1 MVGRHFNTWRRRL
14 PSVRR
19 TPRVGRHFNA
29 WGFGAV
35 LLLLTALPAQAHD
48 GHGEN
53 ADTAF
58 ASVFHHYEALWQ
70 ALAADSLDGLAEHAE
85 GMREAA
91 DAIAADF
98 SAEKAGLSGEAD
110 AEEAAGFFDEV
121 AEAAL
126 LLGSA
131 TDLAA
136 AREIFYDISKPLV
149 RLNELL
155 AGERMKVVY
164 CSMAKKSWLQRHEK
178 IANPYHGKAMAG
190 CGEIVA

>member
-1 MVGRHFNTWRRRL
+1 MSNRL
-14 PSVRR
+14 TS
-19 TPRVGRHFNA
+19 
-29 WGFGAV
+29 
-35 LLLLTALPAQAHD
+35 LLAILLFPTALPAHAHD

-53 ADTAF
+53 AGTAF
-58 ASVFHHYEALWQ
+58 ASVFHHYEAAWQ
-70 ALAADSLDGLAEHAE
+70 ARAADSVDGLAAHAE
-85 GMREAA
+85 GVRAAA
-91 DAIAADF
+91 DAIVADF

-110 AEEAAGFFDEV
+110 AKEATGFFEQI

-131 TDLAA
+131 NDLAA

-178 IANPYHGKAMAG
+178 IANPYHGKMMSG
-190 CGEIVA
+190 CGEIVS